1 MVNGFVRTQEN
12 KEEARRWIEL
22 GESGKLRTAHFLEL
36 SACYPN
42 DPIYEALLT
51 SSNCFV
57 ETRFT
62 LHQDVVNFTTDLGI
76 DGGFLGFPIPRF
88 LLPRIGLLSEPIGAI
103 LVFPKQ
109 FPLKGSWGTPPL
121 DLG

>member
-1 MVNGFVRTQEN
+1 MLEVIDLDKERLEMVYGFVRPEN

-51 SSNCFV
+51 SSKLFCGDKIY
-57 ETRFT
+57 FT
-62 LHQDVVNFTTDLGI
+62 PRCCKLYTDLGI
-76 DGGFLGFPIPRF
+76 DEFSDYNFKV
-88 LLPRIGLLSEPIGAI
+88 LLPDDVIEPMAI
-103 LVFPKQ
+103 WFTNNP
-109 FPLKGSWGTPPL
+109 
-121 DLG
+121 